1 MPMLSGLMPL
11 HFSDGTLF
19 LCFHHWCLSLC
30 IVIVCVFTWV
40 FSTPLGFSWVNK
52 KRKCLFCVLS
62 ATPNNLE
69 AHVMDLTSTVK
80 VQEFL
85 SSPMSSHGVYHSY
98 SVDQMVQN
106 KVIEVVAVY
115 QNQIKRYSVVFKS
128 YISIIQSSVVTAKS
142 TLHFRTNFT
151 HSFIPEQFNV

>member
-1 MPMLSGLMPL
+1 MFSSLVSQSVYSHCMCFYMGLFYSSGLFM
-11 HFSDGTLF
+11 
-19 LCFHHWCLSLC
+19 
-30 IVIVCVFTWV
+30 I
-40 FSTPLGFSWVNK
+40 NK

-69 AHVMDLTSTVK
+69 ADVMDLTSTVK

-151 HSFIPEQFNV
+151 HSFILEQFNV

>member
-1 MPMLSGLMPL
+1 
-11 HFSDGTLF
+11 
-19 LCFHHWCLSLC
+19 
-30 IVIVCVFTWV
+30 
-40 FSTPLGFSWVNK
+40 
-52 KRKCLFCVLS
+52 
-62 ATPNNLE
+62 
-69 AHVMDLTSTVK
+69 MDLTSTVK

-85 SSPMSSHGVYHSY
+85 SSHGVYHSY